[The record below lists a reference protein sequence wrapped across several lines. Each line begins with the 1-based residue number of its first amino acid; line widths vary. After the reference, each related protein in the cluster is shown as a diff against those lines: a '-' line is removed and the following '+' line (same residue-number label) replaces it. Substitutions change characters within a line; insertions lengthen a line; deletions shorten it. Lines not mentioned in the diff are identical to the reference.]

1 MKIIVCLDDDNG
13 MMFNHRRQSRDRILC
28 QNILDLCAGERLY
41 MNSYSAELFEK
52 LQKEKPA
59 DLVVCEDFLEQAAEG
74 VYCFVENVD
83 ILPYQDE
90 ICGIILYR
98 WNRRYPGDV
107 FFPLQIQI
115 ENGDWK
121 LQSSV
126 TFSGSSHEEITREI
140 YARMIVE

>member
-28 QNILDLCAGERLY
+28 QNILDVCAGEKLY

-52 LQKEKPA
+52 LQKEQTV
-59 DLVVCEDFLEQAAEG
+59 DLVVREDFLKQATKE

-83 ILPYQDE
+83 IQPYQDE

-107 FFPLQIQI
+107 FFPLQIDAK
-115 ENGDWK
+115 DWN

-126 TFSGSSHEEITREI
+126 TFAGSSHEEITREI
-140 YARMIVE
+140 YTRRVDG

>member
-1 MKIIVCLDDDNG
+1 MRIIVCLDDDNG
-13 MMFNHRRQSRDRILC
+13 MMFNHRRQSRDRVLC
-28 QNILDLCAGERLY
+28 QDVLDICAGEKLY

-52 LQKEKPA
+52 PAKEKTA
-59 DLVVCEDFLEQAAEG
+59 DLVVCEDFLEKAAQEA
-74 VYCFVENVD
+74 YCFVENVD
-83 ILPYQDE
+83 ILPYQDK

-107 FFPLQIQI
+107 FFPLQI

-126 TFSGSSHEEITREI
+126 AFSGSSHEEITREI
-140 YARMIVE
+140 YVREMDM